1 MSKEWGGLGG
11 EEVAEFAVEEGA
23 VAGVHGDDL
32 EGHAGVWMNAADK
45 GAAANLSSGGI
56 QQELHG
62 TAKGYGALG
71 ANEEA
76 TEGEAVHVRDV
87 AGHAGLPGG
96 DEGFRR
102 TDTGVFALVWSGH
115 KEGQLGL
122 TSLVA
127 GESQVQRRVSRTRAW
142 AWVGPGRRGRGR

>member
-1 MSKEWGGLGG
+1 TEKSGAERILSSQTSFGMTWDWGRCQDGSSAVDPYMSKEWGGLGG

-32 EGHAGVWMNAADK
+32 EGHAGVWMNAADN

-87 AGHAGLPGG
+87 
-96 DEGFRR
+96 
-102 TDTGVFALVWSGH
+102 
-115 KEGQLGL
+115 
-122 TSLVA
+122 
-127 GESQVQRRVSRTRAW
+127 
-142 AWVGPGRRGRGR
+142 